1 MSAVVTAPAG
11 TETGQTRPARRR
23 GRWTRFVLPA
33 YSWLIIAYLVFPI
46 AVMVL
51 YSFNKVTTGL
61 PQVSFGWNGSETS
74 YCCRSPVPQQA
85 T

>member
-1 MSAVVTAPAG
+1 MTAAVSTEATAARESAG
-11 TETGQTRPARRR
+11 RPARPQRR
-23 GRWTRFVLPA
+23 RRWTRYILPT

-61 PQVSFGWNGSETS
+61 PQISFAWNGFTTQDRKS
-74 YCCRSPVPQQA
+74 VV
-85 T
+85 